1 VINGRARLD
10 RCGEKRKLRRAEGI
24 MAEELQ
30 SCCVVARD
38 AYVQRLSKV
47 ANYPVIKEVP
57 CPACRRMIAI
67 RMYAPPTESNERA

>member
-1 VINGRARLD
+1 
-10 RCGEKRKLRRAEGI
+10 